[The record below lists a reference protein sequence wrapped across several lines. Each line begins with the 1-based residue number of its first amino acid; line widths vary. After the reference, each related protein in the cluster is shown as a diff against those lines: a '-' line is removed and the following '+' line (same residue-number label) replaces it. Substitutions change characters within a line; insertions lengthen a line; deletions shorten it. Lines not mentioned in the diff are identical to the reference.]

1 MINTVPPEERLEIK
15 KKTHKNM
22 MWLGLCSIVMMFI
35 GLSSAFVIAKA
46 DITWIH
52 ITMPDEFFTSS
63 LIIFFSSIT
72 FWFAVRFAK
81 REKKSLSLIF
91 VISTLLLGF
100 GFVKFQLDGWAALKD
115 KGMFFVDVQNVKG
128 LIESGKGIYGKDYTV
143 VDSGTELKYID
154 GKFYDARDDY
164 NNTEVQPNLVTK
176 NNASSYLYLLTGLH
190 IVHLFGGLLSLIIVT
205 VKSFRGKYTKE
216 DTVGIEV
223 SSIYWHFLDFLWL
236 YLFAL
241 LYFVG

>member
-22 MWLGLCSIVMMFI
+22 MWLGISSIVMMFV

-46 DITWIH
+46 DITWVH
-52 ITMPDEFFTSS
+52 ITMPDEFFISS
-63 LIIFFSSIT
+63 IFIFISSIT
-72 FWFAVRFAK
+72 FWLAVRFAK
-81 REKKSLSLIF
+81 KEKKTISLIF
-91 VISTLLLGF
+91 VLSTLLLGL
-100 GFVKFQLDGWAALKD
+100 GFVKFQFAGWSALKEN
-115 KGMFFVDVQNVKG
+115 GMFFVDVQNVKG
-128 LIESGKGIYGKDYTV
+128 LIESGKGTYGEDYTV
-143 VDSGTELKYID
+143 VDSGTELKYVD
-154 GKFYDARDDY
+154 GKFYHSRDDY

-190 IVHLFGGLLSLIIVT
+190 VIHLFGGLLSLIIVSI
-205 VKSFRGKYTKE
+205 KSFLGKYTKE